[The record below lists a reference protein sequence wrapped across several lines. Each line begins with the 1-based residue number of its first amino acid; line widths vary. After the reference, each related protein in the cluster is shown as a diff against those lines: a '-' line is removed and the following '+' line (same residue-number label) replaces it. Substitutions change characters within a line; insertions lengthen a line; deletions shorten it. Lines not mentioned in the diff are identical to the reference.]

1 MIDATKINEV
11 IKKITLYYNPESI
24 ILFGSYA
31 FGTPNSDSDI
41 DLLIIKQTT
50 LPKHL
55 RASEVRKYLYG
66 MMIPMDLL
74 VYTPN
79 EFIIEKNQ
87 KYSFLNAIIT
97 NSKVLYERKD

>member
-55 RASEVRKYLYG
+55 RASEVRKHLYG

-74 VYTPN
+74 VYTPS
-79 EFIIEKNQ
+79 EFETEKNQ
-87 KYSFLNAIIT
+87 KYSFLNSIIS
-97 NSKVLYERKD
+97 NCKILYERKD